1 MTDILESLVVFVYI
15 STCCI
20 GNDEKWEMAY
30 PLQTSLWR
38 KCLLIC
44 HAWFN
49 NSWGSIKNHF
59 WEEKC
64 GMDFPGTIC
73 GGDRRR
79 DFPDT
84 CNNACKTVKLL
95 VQGK

>member
-1 MTDILESLVVFVYI
+1 
-15 STCCI
+15 
-20 GNDEKWEMAY
+20 
-30 PLQTSLWR
+30 
-38 KCLLIC
+38 
-44 HAWFN
+44 
-49 NSWGSIKNHF
+49 
-59 WEEKC
+59 
-64 GMDFPGTIC
+64 MDFPRTIC